1 MLGLNGFLL
10 RDTFSELP
18 LVAIDAWQPMAWHGE
33 DTIFLTSHGFEREDN
48 SDSQDWKTQSFLL
61 VVKGHVLPFL
71 TALIS
76 YCTFNKKSSK
86 EAHKLHQRLYSVLLN
101 ARKIKSNTV
110 LILTFKQAMLY
121 MLAHHFAKKK

>member
-1 MLGLNGFLL
+1 M
-10 RDTFSELP
+10 
-18 LVAIDAWQPMAWHGE
+18 
-33 DTIFLTSHGFEREDN
+33 TSHGFEREDN

-76 YCTFNKKSSK
+76 YCSYNKKSSK
-86 EAHKLHQRLYSVLLN
+86 EAHKLHQRLSVLLN

-121 MLAHHFAKKK
+121 MLAYLFAKEK